1 MWFIVDGGTFN
12 SNRTFFSGDLYRSTG
27 PSYTGA
33 FNPAAVA
40 RTKVGTASFEFAP
53 GGQSANFTWTIGSQ
67 TRTRSIQR
75 LPYGN
80 APANWGIDRTDLW
93 WNPAES
99 GWGLTLAQH
108 GNNTVAAWYTYAP
121 SGRPLFL
128 YMSGVQAQSAEAFTG
143 LLYTTTG
150 TPYTA
155 TYDPAQ
161 FRITRWDP

>member
-1 MWFIVDGGTFN
+1 
-12 SNRTFFSGDLYRSTG
+12 
-27 PSYTGA
+27 
-33 FNPAAVA
+33 
-40 RTKVGTASFEFAP
+40 
-53 GGQSANFTWTIGSQ
+53 
-67 TRTRSIQR
+67 

-128 YMSGVQAQSAEAFTG
+128 YMSGVQAQSADAFTG
-143 LLYTTTG
+143 LSTRRREPHTRRDVRPRAVPHHPVGSVTVHF
-150 TPYTA
+150 TA
-155 TYDPAQ
+155 IPRLSLPRSMA
-161 FRITRWDP
+161 